1 LALELLKPIQPTPNL
16 VTHIDDF
23 SDLRKEMRQLQ
34 NENQRLHGELGEKER
49 RIKELERHIKEKERR
64 IKELERRIEEL
75 QKTQSQPEWAT
86 FEATAYVADCDGCSG
101 ITKTGYDVR
110 NTVYTPEGL
119 RVIAV
124 DPAVIPLGTTVEIRL
139 ADGRTFKAKAIDVGG
154 AINNYEIDILVD
166 SYDKAIQFGRQDV
179 DLRILKEARR

>member
-1 LALELLKPIQPTPNL
+1 MALELLKPIQPTPNL

-23 SDLRKEMRQLQ
+23 SDLRKELRQLQ
-34 NENQRLHGELGEKER
+34 SENRRLHGELN
-49 RIKELERHIKEKERR
+49 EKERR

-75 QKTQSQPEWAT
+75 QRQPEWTT

-166 SYDKAIQFGRQDV
+166 SYDKAIRFGRQAV
-179 DLRILKEARR
+179 ELRINSEGS

>member
-34 NENQRLHGELGEKER
+34 SENRRLHGELGEKER
-49 RIKELERHIKEKERR
+49 RIKELER
-64 IKELERRIEEL
+64 RIEEL
-75 QKTQSQPEWAT
+75 QKPQSHPEWAT

-124 DPAVIPLGTTVEIRL
+124 DPAVIPLGSTVEIRL

-166 SYDKAIQFGRQDV
+166 SYDKAIQFGRQAV
-179 DLRILKEARR
+179 ELRILKEAA

>member
-1 LALELLKPIQPTPNL
+1 MAIELLKPIQPTPNL

-23 SDLRKEMRQLQ
+23 SDLRNELRQLQ
-34 NENQRLHGELGEKER
+34 SENRRLHGELNEKER
-49 RIKELERHIKEKERR
+49 L

-75 QKTQSQPEWAT
+75 QSQPEWAT

-124 DPAVIPLGTTVEIRL
+124 DPSVIPLWSTVEIRL

-166 SYDKAIQFGRQDV
+166 SYDKAIQFGRQAV
-179 DLRILKEARR
+179 ELRILKEAKR

>member
-23 SDLRKEMRQLQ
+23 SDLRKELRQLQ
-34 NENQRLHGELGEKER
+34 SENRRLHGELN
-49 RIKELERHIKEKERR
+49 EKERR

-75 QKTQSQPEWAT
+75 QNQPEWTT

-124 DPAVIPLGTTVEIRL
+124 DPAVIPLGSTVEIKL
-139 ADGRTFKAKAIDVGG
+139 ADGRAFKAKAIDVGG

-179 DLRILKEARR
+179 ELRLLKEAGE

>member
-1 LALELLKPIQPTPNL
+1 
-16 VTHIDDF
+16 
-23 SDLRKEMRQLQ
+23 LRKELRQLQ
-34 NENQRLHGELGEKER
+34 SENRRLHGELD
-49 RIKELERHIKEKERR
+49 EKERR

-124 DPAVIPLGTTVEIRL
+124 DPAVIPLGSTVEIRL

-166 SYDKAIQFGRQDV
+166 SYDKAIQFGRQEV
-179 DLRILKEARR
+179 GLRVLKGA

>member
-34 NENQRLHGELGEKER
+34 SENRRLHGELGEKER
-49 RIKELERHIKEKERR
+49 RIKELER
-64 IKELERRIEEL
+64 RIEEL
-75 QKTQSQPEWAT
+75 QKSQSQPEWAT

-124 DPAVIPLGTTVEIRL
+124 DPAVIPLGSTVEIRL

-166 SYDKAIQFGRQDV
+166 SYNKAIQFGRQDV
-179 DLRILKEARR
+179 ELRILKEAKR

>member
-23 SDLRKEMRQLQ
+23 SDLRKELRQLQ
-34 NENQRLHGELGEKER
+34 SENRRLHGELN
-49 RIKELERHIKEKERR
+49 EKERR

-75 QKTQSQPEWAT
+75 QNQPEWTT

-110 NTVYTPEGL
+110 DTVYTPEGL

-124 DPAVIPLGTTVEIRL
+124 DPAVIPLGTAVEIRL

-179 DLRILKEARR
+179 ELRIISEGS

>member
-1 LALELLKPIQPTPNL
+1 L
-16 VTHIDDF
+16 
-23 SDLRKEMRQLQ
+23 RQLQ
-34 NENQRLHGELGEKER
+34 SENRRLHDELNEK
-49 RIKELERHIKEKERR
+49 KRR

-75 QKTQSQPEWAT
+75 QNQPEWTT

-119 RVIAV
+119 RVIAI
-124 DPAVIPLGTTVEIRL
+124 DPAVIPLGSTVEIRL

-179 DLRILKEARR
+179 ELRVLKEAKR

>member
-23 SDLRKEMRQLQ
+23 SDLRREIRQLQ
-34 NENQRLHGELGEKER
+34 SENRRLHGELN
-49 RIKELERHIKEKERR
+49 EKERR

-75 QKTQSQPEWAT
+75 QNQPEWTT

-124 DPAVIPLGTTVEIRL
+124 DPAVIPLGSTVEIRL

-166 SYDKAIQFGRQDV
+166 SYDKAIQFGRQEV
-179 DLRILKEARR
+179 GLRVLKGA

>member
-1 LALELLKPIQPTPNL
+1 MALELLKPIQPTPNL

-23 SDLRKEMRQLQ
+23 SDLRKELRQLQ
-34 NENQRLHGELGEKER
+34 SENRRLHDELD
-49 RIKELERHIKEKERR
+49 EKERR

-75 QKTQSQPEWAT
+75 QNQPEWTT

-124 DPAVIPLGTTVEIRL
+124 DPAVIPLGSTVEIRL

-166 SYDKAIQFGRQDV
+166 SYDKAIRFGRQAV
-179 DLRILKEARR
+179 ELRVLKEAA

>member
-1 LALELLKPIQPTPNL
+1 MAIELLKPIQPTPNL

-23 SDLRKEMRQLQ
+23 SDLRKELCQLQ
-34 NENQRLHGELGEKER
+34 SENRRLHGELN
-49 RIKELERHIKEKERR
+49 EKERR

-75 QKTQSQPEWAT
+75 HSQPKWST

-124 DPAVIPLGTTVEIRL
+124 DPAVIPLGSTAEIRL

-166 SYDKAIQFGRQDV
+166 SYDKAIQFGRQAV
-179 DLRILKEARR
+179 ELRILKEAKR

>member
-23 SDLRKEMRQLQ
+23 SDLRKELRQLQ
-34 NENQRLHGELGEKER
+34 SENRRLHDELD
-49 RIKELERHIKEKERR
+49 EKERR

-75 QKTQSQPEWAT
+75 QNQPEWTT

-124 DPAVIPLGTTVEIRL
+124 DPAVIPLGSTVEIRL
-139 ADGRTFKAKAIDVGG
+139 ADGRTFKAKAFDVGG

-166 SYDKAIQFGRQDV
+166 SYDKAIQFGRQAV
-179 DLRILKEARR
+179 ELRILKEAA

>member
-1 LALELLKPIQPTPNL
+1 MALELLKPIQPTPNL

-23 SDLRKEMRQLQ
+23 SDLRRELHQL
-34 NENQRLHGELGEKER
+34 HDELD
-49 RIKELERHIKEKERR
+49 EKERR

-75 QKTQSQPEWAT
+75 QNQPEWAT

-124 DPAVIPLGTTVEIRL
+124 DPTVIPLGSTVEVRL
-139 ADGRTFKAKAIDVGG
+139 SDDDTFTAKALDIGG
-154 AINNYEIDILVD
+154 AIKNMRIDILVD

-179 DLRILKEARR
+179 ELRIISEGR

>member
-1 LALELLKPIQPTPNL
+1 MALELLKPIQPTPNL

-23 SDLRKEMRQLQ
+23 SDLRKELR
-34 NENQRLHGELGEKER
+34 RLHDELD
-49 RIKELERHIKEKERR
+49 EKERR

-75 QKTQSQPEWAT
+75 QRQPEWTT

-101 ITKTGYDVR
+101 VTKTGYDVR

-124 DPAVIPLGTTVEIRL
+124 DPAVIPLGSTVEIRL

-179 DLRILKEARR
+179 DLRILKEAKR

>member
-1 LALELLKPIQPTPNL
+1 LAIELLKPIQPTPNL

-23 SDLRKEMRQLQ
+23 SDLRKELRQLQ
-34 NENQRLHGELGEKER
+34 SENRRLQGELN
-49 RIKELERHIKEKERR
+49 EKERR

-75 QKTQSQPEWAT
+75 QSQPEWAT

-124 DPAVIPLGTTVEIRL
+124 DPVVIPLGSTVEIRL

-166 SYDKAIQFGRQDV
+166 SYNKAIQFGRQEV
-179 DLRILKEARR
+179 GLRVLKGA

>member
-23 SDLRKEMRQLQ
+23 SDLRREMRQLQ
-34 NENQRLHGELGEKER
+34 SENRRLHGELGEKER
-49 RIKELERHIKEKERR
+49 RIKELERYIKENDRH
-64 IKELERRIEEL
+64 IKELERRVEDL
-75 QKTQSQPEWAT
+75 QKSQSQPEWTT

-110 NTVYTPEGL
+110 DTVYTPEGL

-124 DPAVIPLGTTVEIRL
+124 DPAVIPLGSTVEIRL

-179 DLRILKEARR
+179 ELRILKEAKR

>member
-1 LALELLKPIQPTPNL
+1 MALELLKPIQPTHSL
-16 VTHIDDF
+16 VTRIDDF
-23 SDLRKEMRQLQ
+23 SDLRRELRQLQ
-34 NENQRLHGELGEKER
+34 SENRRLHDELD
-49 RIKELERHIKEKERR
+49 EKERR

-75 QKTQSQPEWAT
+75 QSQPEWTT
-86 FEATAYVADCDGCSG
+86 FDATAYVADCDGCSG

-124 DPAVIPLGTTVEIRL
+124 DPAVIPLGSTVEIRL

-166 SYDKAIQFGRQDV
+166 SYDKAIKFGRQDV
-179 DLRILKEARR
+179 ELRILKEAKQ

>member
-23 SDLRKEMRQLQ
+23 SDFRKELRQLQ
-34 NENQRLHGELGEKER
+34 SENRRLHDELY
-49 RIKELERHIKEKERR
+49 EKERR

-75 QKTQSQPEWAT
+75 QNQPEWTT

-124 DPAVIPLGTTVEIRL
+124 DPAVIPLGSTVEIRL
-139 ADGRTFKAKAIDVGG
+139 ADGRTFKAKAIDVGE

-166 SYDKAIQFGRQDV
+166 SYNKAIQFGRQDV
-179 DLRILKEARR
+179 ELRILKEAA

>member
-23 SDLRKEMRQLQ
+23 SNLRKELRQLQ
-34 NENQRLHGELGEKER
+34 SENRRLHGELNEKER
-49 RIKELERHIKEKERR
+49 RIKELERW
-64 IKELERRIEEL
+64 IEEL
-75 QKTQSQPEWAT
+75 QSQPEWTT

-124 DPAVIPLGTTVEIRL
+124 DPVVIPLGSTVEIRL

-166 SYDKAIQFGRQDV
+166 SYDSAVQFGRQDV
-179 DLRILKEARR
+179 ELRILKEAA

>member
-1 LALELLKPIQPTPNL
+1 MALELLKPIQPTPNL

-23 SDLRKEMRQLQ
+23 SDLRKELRQL
-34 NENQRLHGELGEKER
+34 HDELD
-49 RIKELERHIKEKERR
+49 EKERR

-75 QKTQSQPEWAT
+75 QKSQNQPEWTT

-124 DPAVIPLGTTVEIRL
+124 DPAVIPLGSTVEIRL

-179 DLRILKEARR
+179 DLRILKEAKR

>member
-1 LALELLKPIQPTPNL
+1 MALELLKPIQPTPNL

-23 SDLRKEMRQLQ
+23 SDLRKELRQLQ
-34 NENQRLHGELGEKER
+34 SENRRLHGELGEKER
-49 RIKELERHIKEKERR
+49 RIKELER
-64 IKELERRIEEL
+64 RIEDL
-75 QKTQSQPEWAT
+75 QKSQSQPEWTT

-124 DPAVIPLGTTVEIRL
+124 DPAVIPLGSTVEIKL

-166 SYDKAIQFGRQDV
+166 SYDKAIKFGRQDV
-179 DLRILKEARR
+179 ELRILKEAKR

>member
-23 SDLRKEMRQLQ
+23 SDLRKELRQLQ
-34 NENQRLHGELGEKER
+34 SENRRLHDELN
-49 RIKELERHIKEKERR
+49 EKERR

-75 QKTQSQPEWAT
+75 QSQPGWTT

-124 DPAVIPLGTTVEIRL
+124 DPAVIPLGSTVEIKL

-166 SYDKAIQFGRQDV
+166 SYDKAIQFGRQEV
-179 DLRILKEARR
+179 GLRVLKGA

>member
-1 LALELLKPIQPTPNL
+1 LALELLKPIQPTPNF

-23 SDLRKEMRQLQ
+23 GDLRKELRQLQ
-34 NENQRLHGELGEKER
+34 SENRRLHGELGEKER
-49 RIKELERHIKEKERR
+49 RIKELER
-64 IKELERRIEEL
+64 RIEEL
-75 QKTQSQPEWAT
+75 QNQPEWST

-110 NTVYTPEGL
+110 NTVYTQEGL

-124 DPAVIPLGTTVEIRL
+124 DPAVIPLGSTVEIKL

-166 SYDKAIQFGRQDV
+166 SYDKAIQFGRQAV
-179 DLRILKEARR
+179 ELRILKEAKR

>member
-1 LALELLKPIQPTPNL
+1 LAIELLKPIQPTPNL

-23 SDLRKEMRQLQ
+23 SDLRKELRQLQ
-34 NENQRLHGELGEKER
+34 SENRRLHGELN
-49 RIKELERHIKEKERR
+49 EKERR

-75 QKTQSQPEWAT
+75 QSQPEWST
-86 FEATAYVADCDGCSG
+86 FEATAYVADCYGCSG

-124 DPAVIPLGTTVEIRL
+124 DPAVIPLGSTVEIKL

-179 DLRILKEARR
+179 ELRILKEAA

>member
-23 SDLRKEMRQLQ
+23 SDLRKELRQLQ
-34 NENQRLHGELGEKER
+34 SENRRLHDELD
-49 RIKELERHIKEKERR
+49 EKERR
-64 IKELERRIEEL
+64 IKELERRIEEI
-75 QKTQSQPEWAT
+75 QKSQKQPEWTT

-124 DPAVIPLGTTVEIRL
+124 DPAVIPLGSTVEIRL

-166 SYDKAIQFGRQDV
+166 SYDKAIQFGRQEV
-179 DLRILKEARR
+179 GLRVLKGA

>member
-23 SDLRKEMRQLQ
+23 SDLRKELRQLQ
-34 NENQRLHGELGEKER
+34 SENRRLHGELN
-49 RIKELERHIKEKERR
+49 EKERR

-75 QKTQSQPEWAT
+75 QKLQFQPEWTT

-124 DPAVIPLGTTVEIRL
+124 DPAVIPLGSTVEIKL

-154 AINNYEIDILVD
+154 AINNYEVDILVD

-179 DLRILKEARR
+179 ELRILKEAKR

>member
-34 NENQRLHGELGEKER
+34 SENRRLHGELGEKER
-49 RIKELERHIKEKERR
+49 RIKELER
-64 IKELERRIEEL
+64 RIEEL
-75 QKTQSQPEWAT
+75 QKPQSQPEWAT

-110 NTVYTPEGL
+110 NTVYTPEGM

-124 DPAVIPLGTTVEIRL
+124 DPAVIPLGSTVEIRL

-166 SYDKAIQFGRQDV
+166 SYNKAIQFGRQDV
-179 DLRILKEARR
+179 ELRILKEAGE

>member
-1 LALELLKPIQPTPNL
+1 MAIELLKPIQPTPNL

-23 SDLRKEMRQLQ
+23 SDLRKELCQLQ
-34 NENQRLHGELGEKER
+34 SENRRLHGGLNEKER
-49 RIKELERHIKEKERR
+49 L

-75 QKTQSQPEWAT
+75 HSQPKWST

-124 DPAVIPLGTTVEIRL
+124 DPSVIPLWSTVEIRL

-166 SYDKAIQFGRQDV
+166 SYDKAIQFGRQAV
-179 DLRILKEARR
+179 ELRILKEAKR